1 MFQLYAMVQRHL
13 IGRLPRFD
21 AHAGTSMSNHAGFL
35 VDAPPTPGEPGLIA
49 VDEHTSIGCWV
60 HDISAQDVEIVVPD
74 ASLVP
79 DVFLLTSSAQ
89 ESIKVCRTL
98 WRIDEMIGARH
109 L

>member
-1 MFQLYAMVQRHL
+1 
-13 IGRLPRFD
+13 
-21 AHAGTSMSNHAGFL
+21 MSNHAGFL

-98 WRIDEMIGARH
+98 WRTDEMIGARH

>member
-1 MFQLYAMVQRHL
+1 MVQRHL

-21 AHAGTSMSNHAGFL
+21 AHAGTSMSNHAGFP
-35 VDAPPTPGEPGLIA
+35 VDSPPTPGEPGLIA
-49 VDEHTSIGCWV
+49 VDEHTSIGCWI

-98 WRIDEMIGARH
+98 WRTDEMIGARH